1 MDDRRRGQR
10 GPVTPAE
17 PTGNPPAVELQDFL
31 DHVNRGALIE
41 GGSDQHRF
49 MHGAAQD
56 ALRIVAQI
64 NTGYRTPE
72 EVRALLADLTGKP
85 VDDSVV
91 VFPPFYSEFG
101 KNLTL
106 GKDVFINIGCRFQDT
121 GGITIGDGTLIGHGS
136 TLTTLN
142 HGIDPDRRA
151 DMIPS
156 PVVDRSQGV
165 ARRRSDDRPRRHDR
179 RRRDRRRRLRR
190 DQRRT
195 GQRDRRR
202 RSSQTHPGD
211 WLRRPSEMSPRFCS
225 NARST
230 PRTPANANPASGP
243 TPSSRAVEDPP
254 PDPLLPAPS
263 QRSVRVGVVG
273 VVEVDAVGLQ
283 AAQARLDL
291 TDDVPA

>member
-1 MDDRRRGQR
+1 M
-10 GPVTPAE
+10 
-17 PTGNPPAVELQDFL
+17 ELQDFL

-41 GGSDQHRF
+41 GGSNHHLF

-72 EVRALLADLTGKP
+72 EVRELLADLTGKP

-106 GKDVFINIGCRFQDT
+106 GKDVFINSGCRFQDT
-121 GGITIGDGTLIGHGS
+121 GGITIGDGSLIGHGS

-156 PVVDRSQGV
+156 PVTIGRKAWLGAGV
-165 ARRRSDDRPRRHDR
+165 
-179 RRRDRRRRLRR
+179 
-190 DQRRT
+190 T
-195 GQRDRRR
+195 IV
-202 RSSQTHPGD
+202 PGVTIGD
-211 WLRRPSEMSPRFCS
+211 GAIVGAGSVV
-225 NARST
+225 T
-230 PRTPANANPASGP
+230 KDVPANAI
-243 TPSSRAVEDPP
+243 
-254 PDPLLPAPS
+254 
-263 QRSVRVGVVG
+263 VGG
-273 VVEVDAVGLQ
+273 
-283 AAQARLDL
+283 
-291 TDDVPA
+291 VPAKLIRATGFDASPR